1 MGLFDGAATF
11 LALLTGD
18 SVTEDPGK
26 EDYQLKSRGLDFSAI
41 DALGAGRAGKPKP
54 DSKPD
59 SKGAGKPEKST
70 ETKNSDPK
78 SGPKGE
84 APASLKVE
92 DRQALIERGAS
103 ELLILL
109 QREGRF
115 VDFLEQD
122 IDGFEDAEVGAASR
136 EIHKGCRKVLRE
148 HFGVAPVLEGVEED
162 DDVTVPAGFNP
173 EEIRLVGKVKG
184 KAPFKGVLRHHG
196 WRAKKVQLPQVAPE
210 LDARVLAAA
219 EVEL

>member
-18 SVTEDPGK
+18 SVTEDPAR
-26 EDYQLKSRGLDFSAI
+26 EEYQLKSRALDFSAF
-41 DALGAGRAGKPKP
+41 DATGDGRAGKPKS

-59 SKGAGKPEKST
+59 AKPGKST
-70 ETKNSDPK
+70 ETKTPDPK
-78 SGPKGE
+78 GGAKGE
-84 APASLKVE
+84 AAASLKAE